1 MLCWKLPSK
10 ALTKKLIAFHE
21 YFHNQ
26 TIEEWSIDSMPH
38 GQFWLA
44 LLLANLRLMTIN
56 WKWKAIIYFV
66 FITECHALRAVIL
79 AYIEWFSL
87 HSTNISAKC
96 FWAISRCFWPFS
108 EMLLSKFCTL
118 LWKFEIELIQSG
130 FPKSNFKNFEIR
142 GRLSLL
148 VNKDWES
155 QLALSFLSTGVL
167 YSNAWKLEL
176 SFLSFVLIFW
186 KILKCLQSYR
196 N

>member
-38 GQFWLA
+38 GQYWLA

-130 FPKSNFKNFEIR
+130 FPKSNFKDFEIR

-148 VNKDWES
+148 VNKLSWIS
-155 QLALSFLSTGVL
+155 VFSVRVCYRQLSS
-167 YSNAWKLEL
+167 
-176 SFLSFVLIFW
+176 
-186 KILKCLQSYR
+186 KILSILLISNQNKNQ
-196 N
+196 NIKTNA